1 MRVVDSIFLLLHIP
15 STGNICCLVTRLEH
29 SQQRPLER
37 LSPQGVDDGVG
48 AAVEDGDGVGKHAQ
62 QWVVGVQVDDLN
74 LPPNHV
80 GHVAHCQDEGHDGD
94 GGPPPLIQFALKR
107 WWEKIHFTFRS
118 FFCMRSGAQFNWILK
133 LYGIF
138 Y

>member
-1 MRVVDSIFLLLHIP
+1 MRVVDSIFLLHIS
-15 STGNICCLVTRLEH
+15 STGSIYCLFTGLEH

-37 LSPQGVDDGVG
+37 LSPQGVDDGVR

-62 QWVVGVQVDDLN
+62 QWVVGVQVDDLD

-80 GHVAHCQDEGHDGD
+80 GHVAHCQDEGHNGD

-107 WWEKIHFTFRS
+107 NKACTWLREISALPLLSKRYKP
-118 FFCMRSGAQFNWILK
+118 FFSA
-133 LYGIF
+133 LYK

>member
-1 MRVVDSIFLLLHIP
+1 MSFTRESCRFHISVLLHIP
-15 STGNICCLVTRLEH
+15 STGNIYCLVTRLEH

-80 GHVAHCQDEGHDGD
+80 GHVAHCQDEGHNGD
-94 GGPPPLIQFALKR
+94 GGPPPLIQFALKKMVG
-107 WWEKIHFTFRS
+107 EDTFHLS
-118 FFCMRSGAQFNWILK
+118 QLLLCEISMAWKSDK
-133 LYGIF
+133 
-138 Y
+138 